1 MTNYFKVYLTGRKG
15 RIKVI
20 AKNKAEVLKILN
32 QANKEGFMSYLI
44 VKRIKPPTDVT
55 IARGNFSKECKVVYV
70 DGLDTDWRVV
80 GANVVNWDKYKKH
93 KENEGEER

>member
-1 MTNYFKVYLTGRKG
+1 MTNYFKVYLTSKKSRQC
-15 RIKVI
+15 VI
-20 AKNKAEVLKILN
+20 AKNKAEVINILN

-44 VKRIKPPTDVT
+44 IKRIKPNTDVP
-55 IARGNFSKECKVVYV
+55 IARGDFSKECKVTYV

-80 GANVVNWDKYKKH
+80 GANVVNYSKY

>member
-1 MTNYFKVYLTGRKG
+1 MTNYFKVYLTSKNSRQC
-15 RIKVI
+15 IV

-55 IARGNFSKECKVVYV
+55 IARGNFSKECKVTYV
-70 DGLDTDWRVV
+70 DGLDTDWRIV

>member
-1 MTNYFKVYLTGRKG
+1 MTNYFKVYLTSKNG

-20 AKNKAEVLKILN
+20 AKNKAQVINILN

-44 VKRIKPPTDVT
+44 IKRIKPSTDVP
-55 IARGNFSKECKVVYV
+55 IARGDFSKECKVVYV

-80 GANVVNWDKYKKH
+80 GANVVNWDKYKKA
-93 KENEGEER
+93 KEDEER